1 MVNILGLD
9 IGGANVKAA
18 SADGHSICRP
28 FEIWKE
34 PDRLPEILND
44 LANQLVEQ
52 SGSKFDLL
60 AITMTAELADCFQ
73 TKAEG
78 VDAILRSVEQVANS
92 IPIVVWQTGAE
103 FITPDIARDI
113 PFLVAAANWH
123 ALATFVGR
131 VVPQSSAVLIDI
143 GSTTTDIIPL
153 LNGVPIPHGLTDVER
168 LQSGELVYS
177 GVGRTPLCAIAH
189 TVPFRDT
196 YCPMAA
202 EFFASS
208 LDIYLTLG
216 EISEDRN
223 DTRTANGKPAT
234 IEAAHDRIARM
245 LCCDRLEFTADDAES
260 VSRFLADVQKQRL
273 AGPLE
278 RVLARLNQTC
288 EVVLISGE
296 GSFLARTLATENPRC
311 QNADKIAL
319 AEIFS
324 AEVSESAC
332 AFAVAR
338 LAAERIVL

>member
-1 MVNILGLD
+1 MNVLGLD

-18 SADGHSICRP
+18 SGDGHSVCRA
-28 FEIWKE
+28 FEIWKD

-44 LANQLVEQ
+44 IATQLVEQ
-52 SGSKFDLL
+52 TGSEFDLL

-73 TKAEG
+73 TKADG
-78 VDAILRSVEQVANS
+78 VDAVLRSVEQVANS
-92 IPIVVWQTGAE
+92 IPIAVWQTGAE
-103 FITPDIARDI
+103 FVTADVARDI
-113 PFLVAAANWH
+113 PLLVAAANWH
-123 ALATFVGR
+123 GLATFVGR
-131 VVPQSSAVLIDI
+131 VVRQSAAVLIDI

-153 LNGVPIPHGLTDVER
+153 LNGVPIPHGLTDRER

-189 TVPFRDT
+189 TVPFREA

-216 EISEDRN
+216 AIPEDP
-223 DTRTANGKPAT
+223 DDDRTANGKPAT

-245 LCCDRLEFTADDAES
+245 LCCDRVEFTADDAEL

-278 RVLARLNQTC
+278 RVLARLNHDCQA
-288 EVVLISGE
+288 VLISGA
-296 GSFLARTLATENPRC
+296 GSFLARTLATENSRC
-311 QNADKIAL
+311 QNADVIAL
-319 AEIFS
+319 SEIFS
-324 AEVSESAC
+324 PEVSEAAC

-338 LAAERIVL
+338 LAGERVVL